1 MCVNLILS
9 VINNKDCVAFVWTHT
24 LQWGA
29 VQWPWVSPCS
39 ATAAPCDVSHLSW
52 QPQCGMSLSLS
63 STACHGSNLWL
74 VHLNREI
81 MTFLCSYFFNYTLNN
96 VDERQNIWCKGIAG
110 EIHNISYHKDWT
122 ELSPSTSKSSLTQ
135 LLDIC
140 CLVNKKLW
148 INKGYVLHYL

>member
-1 MCVNLILS
+1 MCVNLKLS
-9 VINNKDCVAFVWTHT
+9 VNNNKDCVAFVWTHT

-39 ATAAPCDVSHLSW
+39 ATAAPCAVSHLSW

-81 MTFLCSYFFNYTLNN
+81 IFLNYTLNN
-96 VDERQNIWCKGIAG
+96 VDEWQNIWYKGIAG
-110 EIHNISYHKDWT
+110 EIHNISYHKDWSQ
-122 ELSPSTSKSSLTQ
+122 LSPSTSKSSLTE
-135 LLDIC
+135 LFDIC
-140 CLVNKKLW
+140 CSMWLTKSCGLTKVMCCTIYN
-148 INKGYVLHYL
+148 